1 MEWPQSEVVPAIP
14 GIRPFFDQGVNAN
27 LVRISRLYLA
37 VELVPQTTLEL
48 DEASAH
54 YVRNVL
60 RLSNGHE
67 ITLFN
72 GDGVEYA
79 AKLTLVS
86 RRSVI
91 VRIDEGR
98 VCDCESSLKI
108 HLALGISRSERMDLA
123 IQKSVELGVNTIVP
137 LITERCVV
145 KFTNDRREQKQQH
158 WQKVVQHAC
167 EQCGRSVLPS
177 VAEPQVIEHWL
188 PDASGFKLFLDPR
201 ADATLKQH
209 TLDCSDVWILSGP
222 EGGFSPGERAKVTQA
237 GFKGVR
243 LGPRI
248 LRTETAALTAISVVQ
263 ALWGDLL

>member
-1 MEWPQSEVVPAIP
+1 M
-14 GIRPFFDQGVNAN
+14 NAKP
-27 LVRISRLYLA
+27 VRTSRLYLA
-37 VELVPQTTLEL
+37 DKLVPETTLEL
-48 DEASAH
+48 DETSAH

-60 RLSNGHE
+60 RLNKDNE
-67 ITLFN
+67 LILFN
-72 GDGVEYA
+72 GNGVEYA
-79 AKLTLVS
+79 AILTLVS
-86 RRSVI
+86 RKSVTVWI
-91 VRIDEGR
+91 GEGSVR
-98 VCDCESSLKI
+98 DCESPLKI

-145 KFTNDRREQKQQH
+145 KVTNNRREQKQQH
-158 WQKVVQHAC
+158 WQKIVQHAC

-177 VAEPQVIEHWL
+177 VAEPQAIEHWL

-209 TLDCSDVWILSGP
+209 APDCSDVWILSGP